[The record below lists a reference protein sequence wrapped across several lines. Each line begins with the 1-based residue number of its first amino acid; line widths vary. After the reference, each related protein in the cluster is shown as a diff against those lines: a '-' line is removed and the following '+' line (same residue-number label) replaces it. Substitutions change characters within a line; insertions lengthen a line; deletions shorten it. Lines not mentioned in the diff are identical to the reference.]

1 MQTEA
6 KTTAASKKKS
16 TLREVFKISSLPVV
30 FASLCCLSPIILIL
44 LGLSTASFAS
54 SLADTLYGDY
64 AWYFRGAGLV
74 LLAVAI
80 IYYLRRTKGI
90 CTLDDAKKRRNEI
103 INIVAL
109 SLIVAV
115 IGYVFFLYVVLHYIG
130 VFLNLWT

>member
-6 KTTAASKKKS
+6 KTGAVNSEKS
-16 TLREVFKISSLPVV
+16 ALKEAVKFSALPVV
-30 FASLCCLSPIILIL
+30 FASLCCLSPIILVL
-44 LGLSTASFAS
+44 LGLSTVSFAS

-80 IYYLRRTKGI
+80 VYYLRRTKGI

-103 INIVAL
+103 INVVLL

>member
-6 KTTAASKKKS
+6 KTDAVNSKKSALKEAVKFS
-16 TLREVFKISSLPVV
+16 ALPVV
-30 FASLCCLSPIILIL
+30 FASLCCLSPIILVL
-44 LGLSTASFAS
+44 LGLSTVSFAS

-64 AWYFRGAGLV
+64 AWYFRVAGLA

-109 SLIVAV
+109 SLIVA
-115 IGYVFFLYVVLHYIG
+115 ILGYVFFLYVVLHYIG

>member
-6 KTTAASKKKS
+6 KTKAVNSKKS
-16 TLREVFKISSLPVV
+16 TLKGAVKLSSLPVV
-30 FASLCCLSPIILIL
+30 FASLCCLSPIILVL
-44 LGLSTASFAS
+44 LGLSTVSLAS

-64 AWYFRGAGLV
+64 AWYFRGVGLA

-103 INIVAL
+103 INVVLL

-130 VFLNLWT
+130 VFLKLWT